1 MEPKT
6 IRHVSVNHAVGRGED
21 QRHNADS
28 VDGRAAQVECVV
40 DQHCDA
46 ADTRKQCHCQADRM
60 PLCAWKNNLDSLT
73 TTAKSQFRRKR
84 EPVRPICAIH
94 KGVS

>member
-1 MEPKT
+1 MLEPKT

-40 DQHCDA
+40 DPHSRA
-46 ADTRKQCHCQADRM
+46 ADTDQQC
-60 PLCAWKNNLDSLT
+60 
-73 TTAKSQFRRKR
+73 
-84 EPVRPICAIH
+84 
-94 KGVS
+94 